1 MSTKTD
7 KSSTDAPRR
16 TPRSKDAE
24 ALADLPEI
32 EILDETPDVPDVPD
46 VPNMPNIKD
55 APSSETG
62 ADSLASGEA
71 GAEAPASS
79 KRRPSVRLW
88 SEIESEAETETEG
101 VLTFDRSIV
110 EEIAHREASKMAG
123 IVHLSGGFMDGW
135 MKNRA
140 KGIKVEETT
149 QESYTLRL
157 NVFVEYGT
165 SCPELF
171 KSLQKNI
178 AAVVKHHTGKSVER
192 IDIHVAGIKDVAP
205 VDEPDEDDGPFG
217 EELGI
222 GF

>member
-1 MSTKTD
+1 MSAKTD
-7 KSSTDAPRR
+7 KSSMDAPRR
-16 TPRSKDAE
+16 TSRSKE
-24 ALADLPEI
+24 AKAPADLPEI
-32 EILDETPDVPDVPD
+32 EMLDETPDVPD
-46 VPNMPNIKD
+46 IKD
-55 APSSETG
+55 APTSETE
-62 ADSLASGEA
+62 ADATALT
-71 GAEAPASS
+71 

-88 SEIESEAETETEG
+88 SEIESETEGETEG

-123 IVHLSGGFMDGW
+123 IVNLSGGFMDGW

-140 KGIKVEETT
+140 KGIKVEETA

-178 AAVVKHHTGKSVER
+178 AAVIKHHTGKSVER

-205 VDEPDEDDGPFG
+205 ADEPDEDDGPFG